1 MHRLRTRKNLQ
12 ITMRFV
18 SSLLHII
25 YHILPSLI
33 CIICAVTSI
42 SPVLGE
48 ESIDCDANTSAGET
62 TCAPKDDVDH
72 DTKIINE
79 GEKEE
84 IERPK
89 WWNYNS
95 EEIDFF

>member
-1 MHRLRTRKNLQ
+1 
-12 ITMRFV
+12 MRFV
-18 SSLLHII
+18 MLLHIM

-33 CIICAVTSI
+33 CIIICAVTSI
-42 SPVLGE
+42 SPVIGE
-48 ESIDCDANTSAGET
+48 ESMECDANTSAGEN
-62 TCAPKDDVDH
+62 TCSAKDDVDH
-72 DTKIINE
+72 DMKIINE

-95 EEIDFF
+95 EKIDFF